1 MMRKLKKIKIA
12 FSEKKGTTYALE
24 WGESENGT
32 TWERH
37 ALASNDMPRPE
48 LEAAIE
54 MMGLYL
60 IDGCEIMMDAAVVG
74 RSVEVTDI
82 AYEAKTPEV
91 IRIGGVVI
99 LQRSGRPLALHSP
112 WLPLVDELKA
122 AYTRLEAECMRYID
136 GDRAQGQLFVGME
149 EAQCTQS

>member
-60 IDGCEIMMDAAVVG
+60 IDGCEIMMDAKTVH
-74 RSVEVTDI
+74 RNVEVTDI
-82 AYEAKTPEV
+82 TYEAKTPEV
-91 IRIGGVVI
+91 IKIGGVVI